1 MMNVPITCDYYFV
14 CKLIDSSKVIS
25 YLGGYSPFGPI
36 DIIAV
41 IHEHGSFFF
50 FFFFVFQANKV
61 KYGPFSVLSV
71 GKEINSFVTLSTERL
86 L

>member
-50 FFFFVFQANKV
+50 FFLFCFVLFFKPTKLNMARLVCFLLV
-61 KYGPFSVLSV
+61 K
-71 GKEINSFVTLSTERL
+71 K
-86 L
+86 